1 MNLIQI
7 KWSVHAAWS
16 LFLARNLTICLSVGM
31 WSDTC
36 RKASLIHSHLLNF
49 KIFKFNLGQKKCMI
63 NTVPWIKRYKLLL
76 TLKKRSCRAGNFL
89 QQWISTRIQQPH
101 YLHHVAAAQ
110 KNLSHHKCSKLTVKR
125 KEDLS
130 ACMPVLP
137 KLLHKLYVTPD
148 PQVLH
153 RWAPS
158 TRSEG
163 NPPPCSDGFHRAR
176 RRTPCR

>member
-1 MNLIQI
+1 
-7 KWSVHAAWS
+7 
-16 LFLARNLTICLSVGM
+16 
-31 WSDTC
+31 
-36 RKASLIHSHLLNF
+36 
-49 KIFKFNLGQKKCMI
+49 MI

-153 RWAPS
+153 RWAHAVKGTHLLAAMVSTEPGEGLHVGKWPPS
-158 TRSEG
+158 LSPSRSQMSLSSPKLQVLSPASLSGVNKALRKKEG
-163 NPPPCSDGFHRAR
+163 KWARAGKK
-176 RRTPCR
+176 TGTGCETGLCVIG